1 MRIEG
6 IWGMIVAAIIVL
18 VLGLFTYSCLK
29 ISSRYDEPS
38 KKTRRK

>member
-18 VLGLFTYSCLK
+18 VLGLFAYCCLK
-29 ISSRYDEPS
+29 ISSRYDDND
-38 KKTRRK
+38 KK

>member
-6 IWGMIVAAIIVL
+6 IWGMIVAGIIIL
-18 VLGLFTYSCLK
+18 VLSLFTFCCLK